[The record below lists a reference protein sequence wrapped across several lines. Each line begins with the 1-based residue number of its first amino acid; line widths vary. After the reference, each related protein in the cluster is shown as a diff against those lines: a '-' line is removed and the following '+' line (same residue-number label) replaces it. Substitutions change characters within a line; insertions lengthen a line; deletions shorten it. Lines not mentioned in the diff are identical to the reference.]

1 MNFCFPSSLSPW
13 PFRFMRNPRWIW
25 SRRGRLSAVP
35 QAAPR
40 WVWGVLCSACR
51 GRSAF
56 PQGGTSH
63 LAIMPAAGFP
73 SIPRYSHHRCHHHH
87 HHHFPLWIVWTTSRP
102 ASVIHWCWLFPPHN
116 FPWEVSQPNPAHQMF
131 RIDISDWGKEGA
143 CFDNSCLNS
152 GPLDYWWNS
161 SSSETESDFVL
172 FSHLSKIKLL
182 DSSRTHSF
190 STYLYERKL
199 ACCAGLTLFW
209 PPVVPIKWAR
219 CEV

>member
-40 WVWGVLCSACR
+40 WVWGVLCSARR
-51 GRSAF
+51 GRSTF

-73 SIPRYSHHRCHHHH
+73 SYTEIFSPPPPPPPSSSFSTLNSLNY
-87 HHHFPLWIVWTTSRP
+87 FPPSLCDTLVLAIS
-102 ASVIHWCWLFPPHN
+102 PHN
-116 FPWEVSQPNPAHQMF
+116 FPREVSQPNPAHQMF

-161 SSSETESDFVL
+161 SPSETGSGFLL

-190 STYLYERKL
+190 STYL
-199 ACCAGLTLFW
+199 
-209 PPVVPIKWAR
+209 
-219 CEV
+219 